1 MTPPPELRL
10 PYTIVLGMVASKPLK
25 YEYGCRLKVLRVH
38 HSIVTTIPTILPS
51 ESSNGYRKEHLHHA
65 ELSLIQLNTK
75 GPFLPSHNHG
85 IHHLTLTDIPK
96 MSYGPTIKQLVK
108 FLDAC
113 AEQEAFLTKAKEEMV
128 RSRRAPQILPSL
140 RRLRLEFIRPDL
152 RASGS
157 FSAATGD
164 EDAERFL
171 AESVGDF
178 SFFENERERSR
189 DKGKEKEKEKVMKFE
204 PREELL
210 DVVDALKAYRVEN
223 KGKWSGKLEIVF
235 Q

>member
-1 MTPPPELRL
+1 M
-10 PYTIVLGMVASKPLK
+10 
-25 YEYGCRLKVLRVH
+25 
-38 HSIVTTIPTILPS
+38 PS
-51 ESSNGYRKEHLHHA
+51 D
-65 ELSLIQLNTK
+65 
-75 GPFLPSHNHG
+75 NHG
-85 IHHLTLTDIPK
+85 VRHLTLTDIPK

-113 AEQEAFLTKAKEEMV
+113 AEQEALLVKVKKEMV
-128 RSRRAPQILPSL
+128 KNRRAPEILLGL
-140 RRLRLEFIRPDL
+140 RTLRLEFIHPEL
-152 RASGS
+152 RVSGARGG

-178 SFFENERERSR
+178 SFFENEGEGSR
-189 DKGKEKEKEKVMKFE
+189 DKGKEKEKVMEFE